1 MAQKL
6 AEAMAAL
13 RKIPS
18 REELQELIEET
29 EAIDLNGYTD
39 RSVAN
44 LGAALQV
51 AKAVAGDETADNQ
64 TIAKVYVNLEAA
76 VAGLEKAETPKPNP
90 KPDNKGG
97 KGSSSV
103 KDVYKRQIL

>member
-1 MAQKL
+1 
-6 AEAMAAL
+6 MAAL

-18 REELQELIEET
+18 REELQKLIEET

-44 LGAALQV
+44 LEAALQV
-51 AKAVAGDETADNQ
+51 AKAVAGDETADKE

-76 VAGLEKAETPKPNP
+76 VASLEKAETPKPNP
-90 KPDNKGG
+90 KPDNKEEREA
-97 KGSSSV
+97 V
-103 KDVYKRQIL
+103 L

>member
-1 MAQKL
+1 
-6 AEAMAAL
+6 MAAL

-18 REELQELIEET
+18 REELQKLIEET

-44 LGAALQV
+44 LEAALQI

-64 TIAKVYVNLEAA
+64 TIAKVICE
-76 VAGLEKAETPKPNP
+76 P
-90 KPDNKGG
+90 
-97 KGSSSV
+97 GSSCS
-103 KDVYKRQIL
+103 KFGEGGDAEAQPEAG

>member
-1 MAQKL
+1 MCI
-6 AEAMAAL
+6 
-13 RKIPS
+13 RD
-18 REELQELIEET
+18 R

-44 LGAALQV
+44 LEAALQV

-76 VAGLEKAETPKPNP
+76 VAGLEKTETPKPNP
-90 KPDNKGG
+90 KPDNKGCLLYT
-97 KGSSSV
+97 SRCV
-103 KDVYKRQIL
+103 